1 MCGIVAYTGRQDSA
15 PILLEGLRRL
25 EYRGYDS
32 AGIAVIGT
40 RGLAVVKR
48 TGVVSELAAALPK
61 RFKGV
66 TGIGHT
72 RWATHGPPS
81 DVNAHPHVDATGRI
95 ALVHNGILENA
106 AALRAK
112 LEADGVEFASETD
125 TEVLA
130 HLVGR
135 LVASGVDLAAAVRQ
149 ALELVVGAYGIAVV
163 DAEQPGTVVAAR
175 QGSPIV
181 LGLGEK
187 EMFVASDVG
196 AFVRHTR
203 QIVHLDDGDL
213 VVVRPDGYEI
223 TSTDARS
230 RTREALTVPSDEGS
244 YDIDGHPTF
253 MHKEIH
259 EQPRVVEQA
268 LLGRL
273 DERFATAHL
282 GGLELDARAVRE
294 IARVHIL
301 GCGSAGY
308 AGEAGAQLIES
319 LSRLP
324 ARAESAS
331 EFRYRNPV
339 VEPDTLYVAVSQSGR
354 RPTPS
359 PPCRSSAARAG
370 GSSGSSTSSAA
381 PSP

>member
-48 TGVVSELAAALPK
+48 TGVVAELAAALPK
-61 RFKGV
+61 RLKGG

-81 DVNAHPHVDATGRI
+81 DVNAHPHVDAAGRV

-106 AALRAK
+106 AELRAK
-112 LEADGVEFASETD
+112 LEADGVELVSETD

-135 LVASGVDLAAAVRQ
+135 FVAAGADLAAAVRQ

-203 QIVHLDDGDL
+203 QVVHLDDGDL
-213 VVVRPDGYEI
+213 GLTGDGEI
-223 TSTDARS
+223 DGFGF
-230 RTREALTVPSDEGS
+230 READRS
-244 YDIDGHPTF
+244 F
-253 MHKEIH
+253 
-259 EQPRVVEQA
+259 
-268 LLGRL
+268 
-273 DERFATAHL
+273 
-282 GGLELDARAVRE
+282 GGD
-294 IARVHIL
+294 
-301 GCGSAGY
+301 
-308 AGEAGAQLIES
+308 GEAFGEELVD
-319 LSRLP
+319 R
-324 ARAESAS
+324 
-331 EFRYRNPV
+331 
-339 VEPDTLYVAVSQSGR
+339 G
-354 RPTPS
+354 
-359 PPCRSSAARAG
+359 
-370 GSSGSSTSSAA
+370 AA
-381 PSP
+381 PEVRSDDE